1 MIPRIQ
7 HLPLKEKMNS
17 SKLVLLQGPRHVGKR
32 TLVTQLLEE
41 LNAPY
46 SLLDC
51 ADKATRK
58 ILHDHPERL
67 KNAPRFIVLHE
78 AQYLENLQHILEMVL
93 SDEINAS
100 VVALCSYVPELD
112 ELLRD
117 ALNLEG
123 LIVHLYA
130 PGFYE
135 AAQHFGLPEEERLL
149 EERLIYG
156 NYPEVLSDLENA
168 QSTLERIIEDAVFT
182 KLRGNERINKGD
194 KLMRML
200 QQLAFCVGD
209 TVSYHALSE
218 RCDLDNETVE
228 RYILLLENA
237 FLLFRLPSY
246 ENGHRYELKKS
257 NMIYFADNGIR
268 NALIRNFNP
277 SWLRHDTAELWRN
290 YVIAERLK
298 WLRVNGKE
306 TTTGFWKT
314 HTKQQMDYLE
324 IDDQGFKA
332 WKTDW
337 EKRKKIK
344 FPKSF
349 TDAYPEAKTSVLNR
363 STYWT
368 FLSKK

>member
-7 HLPLKEKMNS
+7 HLPLREKMKGN
-17 SKLVLLQGPRHVGKR
+17 KLVLLQGPRHAGKR
-32 TLVTQLLEE
+32 TLVTQILEE
-41 LNAPY
+41 LNATY

-51 ADKATRK
+51 HDKATRK
-58 ILHDHPERL
+58 IVHAHPERL
-67 KNAPRFIVLHE
+67 KNAPQFIVLHE
-78 AQYLENLQHILEMVL
+78 AQYLENLSQILEMVL
-93 SDEINAS
+93 AGEIQSS
-100 VVALCSYVPELD
+100 VVVLCSFVPDID

-117 ALNLEG
+117 ALKMEG
-123 LIVHLYA
+123 LIMHLYA

-168 QSTLERIIEDAVFT
+168 QHTLERIIDDAVFT
-182 KLRGNERINKGD
+182 RLSGNERINKGD

-228 RYILLLENA
+228 RYIQLLENA

-257 NMIYFADNGIR
+257 NMIYFVDNGIR

-277 SWLRHDTAELWRN
+277 TWLRHDTAELWRN
-290 YVIAERLK
+290 YVLAERMK
-298 WLRVNGKE
+298 WLRVNQNEGNAW
-306 TTTGFWKT
+306 FWKT

-324 IDDQGFKA
+324 IDQGKIHA

-337 EKRKKIK
+337 YKKKKTK

-349 TDAYPEAKTSVLNR
+349 SEAYPDAQTSVLNR

>member
-7 HLPLKEKMNS
+7 YLPLKKKMNS
-17 SKLVLLQGPRHVGKR
+17 SRLVLLQGPRHAGKR
-32 TLVTQLLEE
+32 TIVTRILEE
-41 LNAPY
+41 LKAPY

-51 ADKATRK
+51 SDKDTRK
-58 ILHDHPERL
+58 ILLDHPERL
-67 KNAPRFIVLHE
+67 KNAPQFIVLHE
-78 AQYLENLQHILEMVL
+78 AQYLENLQSILEMILAEEVK
-93 SDEINAS
+93 SS
-100 VVALCSYVPELD
+100 VVVLCSFIPEID
-112 ELLRD
+112 AELVD
-117 ALNLEG
+117 ALKAGG
-123 LIVHLYA
+123 LIVYLYA

-168 QSTLERIIEDAVFT
+168 PSTLERIIEDAVFT
-182 KLRGNERINKGD
+182 KMSVHERINKGD

-200 QQLAFCVGD
+200 QQLAFSVGD
-209 TVSYHALSE
+209 TASYHAISE
-218 RCDLDNETVE
+218 RCGLDNETVE
-228 RYILLLENA
+228 RYIALLENA

-277 SWLRHDTAELWRN
+277 TWLRPDTAELWRN
-290 YVIAERLK
+290 YVISERLK
-298 WLRVNGKE
+298 WLRMNHKE
-306 TTTGFWKT
+306 PGIWFWKT

-324 IDDQGFKA
+324 IDEQGIRA

-337 EKRKKIK
+337 EKRKKVK
-344 FPKSF
+344 FPQSF
-349 TDAYPEAKTSVLNR
+349 KEAYPEAKTTVLNR

>member
-1 MIPRIQ
+1 MIPRVQ

-17 SKLVLLQGPRHVGKR
+17 SKLVLLQGPRHAGKR
-32 TLVTQLLEE
+32 TIVKQILEE

-51 ADKATRK
+51 SDKATRK
-58 ILHDHPERL
+58 ILQEHPERL
-67 KNAPRFIVLHE
+67 KNAPRFIVLYE
-78 AQYLENLQHILEMVL
+78 AQYLENLQRILEMVL
-93 SDEINAS
+93 GGEINSS
-100 VVALCSYVPELD
+100 VIVLCSFVPNID
-112 ELLRD
+112 ELLAD
-117 ALNLEG
+117 ALRQEG
-123 LIVHLYA
+123 LVVHLYA

-156 NYPEVLSDLENA
+156 NYPEVLSDLVNA
-168 QSTLERIIEDAVFT
+168 QTTLEKIIEDAVFT
-182 KLRGNERINKGD
+182 KLSVNERINKGD

-209 TVSYHALSE
+209 TVSYHAISE

-228 RYILLLENA
+228 RYILLLEDA

-246 ENGHRYELKKS
+246 ENEHRYELKKS

-277 SWLRHDTAELWRN
+277 TWLRPDTSELWRN

-298 WLRVNGKE
+298 WLKVNQKE
-306 TTTGFWKT
+306 TQTWFWKT

-324 IDDQGFKA
+324 IDDQGGRA

-349 TDAYPEAKTSVLNR
+349 TDAYPDIKTSVLNR